1 MLTMILSFFLG
12 IGLAASAGFRVFL
25 PLLVMSVAAHFGI
38 IPLDENWAWAG
49 SFAAMATLSVASII
63 EIGAYYIP
71 FLDNILDTIAVPMA
85 GIAGTLLMATAMTD
99 VTPILK
105 WSLAIIAGG
114 GAASTIS
121 ATSATTRMAS
131 SVATAGI
138 ANPIVSTVETVTAF
152 FLSVVSVLIPFLGF
166 IMVLMIAYFIYKA
179 YKTFKGKTLQ
189 EVEPVAKLPRIGK
202 L

>member
-1 MLTMILSFFLG
+1 MIALFLSFFIG
-12 IGLAASAGFRVFL
+12 IGLAASAGFRIFL
-25 PLLVMSVAAHFGI
+25 PLLVMSISAHFHI
-38 IPLDENWAWAG
+38 IPLEENWLWVG
-49 SFAAMATLSVASII
+49 SFTAIITLSIATII

-71 FLDNILDTIAVPMA
+71 WLDNLLDTIAVPLA

-99 VTPILK
+99 LSPLLK

-138 ANPIVSTVETVTAF
+138 GNPIVSTIETVIAF
-152 FLSVVSVLIPFLGF
+152 FLSIVSVIVPFFGF
-166 IMVLMIAYFIYKA
+166 IMVLMVFYFVYKA
-179 YKTFKGKTLQ
+179 YETFKVKLSKKTQ
-189 EVEPVAKLPRIGK
+189 TENVLPDI
-202 L
+202 